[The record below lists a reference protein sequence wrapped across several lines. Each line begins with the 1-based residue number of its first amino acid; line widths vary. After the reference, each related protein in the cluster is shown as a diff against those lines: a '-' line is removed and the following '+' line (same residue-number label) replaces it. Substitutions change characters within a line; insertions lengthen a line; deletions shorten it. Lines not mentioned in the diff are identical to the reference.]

1 MHFVYENRFDFES
14 GLGENRET
22 FVCDINFFI
31 FRLIWIDSLVGV
43 VTNNFSI
50 KLDAE
55 NDTKNTN
62 TNTVTVTTNN
72 NSDDVK
78 NKEQPS
84 TEALF
89 DQKDP
94 TVFEEVEKKSEMTL
108 KSQIDPLVKPTNLY
122 STVTVGTA

>member
-1 MHFVYENRFDFES
+1 M
-14 GLGENRET
+14 
-22 FVCDINFFI
+22 
-31 FRLIWIDSLVGV
+31 GV

-50 KLDAE
+50 KLDAG

-62 TNTVTVTTNN
+62 TTNN

-94 TVFEEVEKKSEMTL
+94 TVFEEVEKKSEMAL

>member
-1 MHFVYENRFDFES
+1 M
-14 GLGENRET
+14 
-22 FVCDINFFI
+22 
-31 FRLIWIDSLVGV
+31 VGV

-50 KLDAE
+50 KLDAG
-55 NDTKNTN
+55 NDIKNTNTKNTN
-62 TNTVTVTTNN
+62 TTNN

>member
-1 MHFVYENRFDFES
+1 M
-14 GLGENRET
+14 
-22 FVCDINFFI
+22 
-31 FRLIWIDSLVGV
+31 VGV

-94 TVFEEVEKKSEMTL
+94 TVFEEVEKKSEMAL

>member
-14 GLGENRET
+14 GLSENRET

-50 KLDAE
+50 KVDAG
-55 NDTKNTN
+55 NDTKN
-62 TNTVTVTTNN
+62 N
-72 NSDDVK
+72 NSYDVK
-78 NKEQPS
+78 NEEQPS
-84 TEALF
+84 TEPLF

>member
-1 MHFVYENRFDFES
+1 M
-14 GLGENRET
+14 
-22 FVCDINFFI
+22 
-31 FRLIWIDSLVGV
+31 GV

-50 KLDAE
+50 KLDAG

-62 TNTVTVTTNN
+62 TTNN
-72 NSDDVK
+72 NSYDVK
-78 NKEQPS
+78 NEEQPS

>member
-1 MHFVYENRFDFES
+1 M
-14 GLGENRET
+14 
-22 FVCDINFFI
+22 
-31 FRLIWIDSLVGV
+31 VGV

-50 KLDAE
+50 KLDAG

-62 TNTVTVTTNN
+62 TKNTNTTNN

-78 NKEQPS
+78 NEEQPS
-84 TEALF
+84 TEALFGVF

>member
-14 GLGENRET
+14 GLSENRET

-50 KLDAE
+50 KLDAG

-62 TNTVTVTTNN
+62 TTNNNTTNN

-78 NKEQPS
+78 NEEQPS

>member
-1 MHFVYENRFDFES
+1 M
-14 GLGENRET
+14 
-22 FVCDINFFI
+22 
-31 FRLIWIDSLVGV
+31 VGV

-50 KLDAE
+50 KLDAG
-55 NDTKNTN
+55 NDTN
-62 TNTVTVTTNN
+62 TTNN

-78 NKEQPS
+78 NEEQPS

>member
-1 MHFVYENRFDFES
+1 M
-14 GLGENRET
+14 
-22 FVCDINFFI
+22 
-31 FRLIWIDSLVGV
+31 VGV

-50 KLDAE
+50 KLDAG
-55 NDTKNTN
+55 NNNKNTNTKNTN
-62 TNTVTVTTNN
+62 TTNN

-78 NKEQPS
+78 NEEQPS

>member
-1 MHFVYENRFDFES
+1 M
-14 GLGENRET
+14 
-22 FVCDINFFI
+22 
-31 FRLIWIDSLVGV
+31 GV

-50 KLDAE
+50 KLDAG
-55 NDTKNTN
+55 NDTKKTNTKNTN
-62 TNTVTVTTNN
+62 TTNN

-78 NKEQPS
+78 NEEQPS

>member
-14 GLGENRET
+14 GLSENRET

-50 KLDAE
+50 KLDAG

-62 TNTVTVTTNN
+62 TTNN

-78 NKEQPS
+78 NEEQPS

>member
-1 MHFVYENRFDFES
+1 M
-14 GLGENRET
+14 
-22 FVCDINFFI
+22 
-31 FRLIWIDSLVGV
+31 GV

-50 KLDAE
+50 KLDAG

-62 TNTVTVTTNN
+62 TTNN

-78 NKEQPS
+78 NEEQPS